1 MKTVV
6 IGDIMLDINKFVWT
20 ERTSAEA
27 DIPVYNIDYAAY
39 KLGGAANV
47 CINLANLKC
56 DVRLLS
62 MVGDDKE
69 NNAIIKQLLDQNLDH
84 ISYDLYVDYHRCTT
98 QKYRFFDVN
107 SNKQVFRYDIEN
119 TDKIGDE
126 ICDYFYDKMLEYTP
140 DVIIFSDYDKSVLHP
155 DLCSRIIKWAN
166 KHNVPT
172 FVDPKVS
179 NYTKYRNCFIF
190 KPNMTEWRGI
200 SDRTSPEDICNFIH
214 FSLNTNRVLLTNS
227 GDGMYISH
235 KNQRT
240 YNNQYVCNT
249 VEPNYITHI
258 EQPVT
263 DVVDVTGAGDIVL
276 ATLVYAYC
284 VLKKNMVD
292 AVKMANFVAG
302 KSVSTIGNYIV
313 TLDDIA
319 EYETE
324 HASSTV
330 PRNPT
335 SKVPQTRI
343 ITDYSL
349 IAQIDSSEVP
359 VVFTN
364 GCFDI
369 IHSAHLKLLNYA
381 KTLGNTLVVG
391 LNSDT
396 SIQRIKGQQRPINKI
411 EERIELLLQLKII
424 DYIIVFTEDTP
435 YDILSKLKPNI
446 IVKGGDYTPES
457 IIGRE
462 FAKEVI
468 IYDYIHGPSTTNT
481 IKAVL
486 DNNSK

>member
-1 MKTVV
+1 MKTLV

-20 ERTSAEA
+20 ERTAAEA
-27 DIPVYNIDYAAY
+27 DIPVYNIDYTSY

-47 CINLANLKC
+47 CMNLANLKC

-62 MVGDDKE
+62 IVGNDKE
-69 NNAIIKQLLDQNLDH
+69 YNAIIKQLLDQNPDY
-84 ISYDLYVDYHRCTT
+84 ISYDLYVEFDRCTT
-98 QKYRFFDVN
+98 QKYRFFDMN

-119 TDKIGDE
+119 VNKIGEE
-126 ICDYFYDKMLEYTP
+126 ICDYFYEKILEYLP
-140 DVIIFSDYDKSVLHP
+140 DVIIFSDYEKSMLHP

-166 KHNVPT
+166 KHNVLT
-172 FVDPKVS
+172 FVDPKVN
-179 NYTKYRNCFIF
+179 NYIKYRNCFLF
-190 KPNMTEWRGI
+190 KPNMSEGQLI

-214 FSLNTNRVLLTNS
+214 FSLNTNLVLLTNS
-227 GDGMYISH
+227 GGGMYISH

-240 YNNQYVCNT
+240 YDNQYVCNT
-249 VEPNYITHI
+249 VEPSYITHI

-276 ATLVYAYC
+276 STLVYAYC

-302 KSVSTIGNYIV
+302 KSVSTIGNYVV
-313 TLDDIA
+313 TLDDIS

-324 HASSTV
+324 YASSTV
-330 PRNPT
+330 PRNL
-335 SKVPQTRI
+335 SVKVPQTRI

-349 IAQIDSSEVP
+349 IGQIDSLGAP

-369 IHSAHLKLLNYA
+369 IHSAHLKLLNHA
-381 KTLGNTLVVG
+381 KTLGKTLVVG

-396 SIQRIKGQQRPINKI
+396 SIQRIKGQQRPINKL
-411 EERIELLLQLKII
+411 EERIELLLQLNMI

-435 YDILSKLKPNI
+435 YNILSKLKPDI
-446 IVKGGDYTPES
+446 IVKGGDYKPES

-462 FAKEVI
+462 FAKEVV
-468 IYDYIHGPSTTNT
+468 IYDYIYGPSTTNT

-486 DNNSK
+486 DSNNK